1 MRDSAVDAGAKLF
14 DKNIST
20 DFILKDGKR
29 IGIKTKS
36 PEETKEYYGK
46 IFIIA
51 EGMSSR
57 LAIKSGLR
65 KKWKI
70 EEIANAKCAIM
81 EGENNL
87 NENLIYIYFKPYKG
101 YGWIFPMGKNRFN
114 IGVYT
119 FSEDNLKYNLHTVY
133 NEFLNNPNI
142 QKYVKAS
149 KCKIIWSGAYPF
161 PVTGILDKSLYDDN
175 LFLVGD
181 VGGFISPINGE
192 GIHTAIASGKA
203 AAEIAIDALEKE
215 DYSKNVLR
223 KYKTH
228 PDIKEISRTF
238 KLKSSLM
245 KFFYEN
251 KGRSLNRMLEIAEQ
265 DDEFREQVLGMFI
278 SKSKGAP
285 PKEFFLRISS

>member
-1 MRDSAVDAGAKLF
+1 MRDSAVDAGAILF
-14 DKNIST
+14 DKNLST
-20 DFILKDGKR
+20 DFISKEGKK

-36 PEETKEYYGK
+36 SEGIKEYYGK
-46 IFIIA
+46 LFVIA

-57 LAIKSGLR
+57 LAIRSGLR

-70 EEIANAKCAIM
+70 EEIALSKCAIM
-81 EGENNL
+81 EGDNQL
-87 NENLIYIYFKPYKG
+87 NENLIYIYFKPFKG
-101 YGWIFPMGKNRFN
+101 YGWIFPMGKKRFN

-119 FSEDNLKYNLHTVY
+119 FSEDNLIYNLHEVY
-133 NEFLNNPNI
+133 AEFLNNPNI

-149 KCKIIWSGAYPF
+149 SCKTIWSGAYPF

-175 LFLVGD
+175 LLLVGD

-203 AAEIAIDALEKE
+203 AGEIANDSLEKE

-238 KLKSSLM
+238 KLKSSMM

-251 KGRSLNRMLEIAEQ
+251 EGRNLNRMLEIAEQ
-265 DDEFREQVLGMFI
+265 DKEFREQVMGMFI

-285 PKEFFLRISS
+285 PKEFFMRITS